1 MELKSIV
8 VNNFINYLG
17 PLNTAAEIRGVVKKQ
32 GVASQAIV
40 HLYSPSEDIMRS
52 ISSDQNGSYAFK
64 GLAKNVKYVI
74 FSRDKNRN
82 FNAVIQ
88 DNVVPK

>member
-1 MELKSIV
+1 MELKNMV

-17 PLNTAAEIRGVVKKQ
+17 PLNTAAEIRGTVKKQ
-32 GVASQAIV
+32 GVAYQATV
-40 HLYSPSEDIMRS
+40 YLYSPSESTMRS
-52 ISSDQNGSYAFK
+52 VVSNQNGSYTFK
-64 GLAKNVKYVI
+64 GLAKNVEYMI